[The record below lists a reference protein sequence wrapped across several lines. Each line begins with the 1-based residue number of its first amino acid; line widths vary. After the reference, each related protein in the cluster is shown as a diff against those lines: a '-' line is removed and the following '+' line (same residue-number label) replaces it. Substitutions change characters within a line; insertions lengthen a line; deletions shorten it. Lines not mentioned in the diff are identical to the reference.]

1 MSNTFV
7 AVFIRLC

>member
-7 AVFIRLC
+7 AVFIHLC